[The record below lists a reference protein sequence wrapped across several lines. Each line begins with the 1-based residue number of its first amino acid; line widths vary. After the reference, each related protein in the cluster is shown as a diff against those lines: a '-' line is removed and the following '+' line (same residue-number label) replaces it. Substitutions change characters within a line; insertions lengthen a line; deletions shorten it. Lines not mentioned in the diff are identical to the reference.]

1 MYNFMAAVEAGGS
14 ILGDSLMTGLTLLV
28 VVFAALVAL
37 SLVIQLFGK
46 VGTSEKQPVKQ
57 AATPAPTVKKAAVV
71 SAPTPVASVAAED
84 EDEVA
89 AVIAAAVAMMAPAG
103 VTYRVRRITP
113 VGSRARSEW
122 ATAAVQQNTMP
133 F

>member
-1 MYNFMAAVEAGGS
+1 MYNFFAAVETGS
-14 ILGDSLMTGLTLLV
+14 VILGDSLMTGLILLV
-28 VVFAALVAL
+28 VVFAALVSLA
-37 SLVIQLFGK
+37 LVIQMFGK
-46 VGTSEKQPVKQ
+46 VGASEKQPAKQ
-57 AATPAPTVKKAAVV
+57 AVAPTVAAKTKSPAPTAL
-71 SAPTPVASVAAED
+71 VAAED

-103 VTYRVRRITP
+103 VAYRVRRITP

-122 ATAAVQQNTMP
+122 ATAAVRQNTMP

>member
-1 MYNFMAAVEAGGS
+1 MYTFLAAVENLAMGELLGGS
-14 ILGDSLMTGLTLLV
+14 FMNALIVIV
-28 VVFAALVAL
+28 VVFAALVLL
-37 SLVIQLFGK
+37 SLVIALFGK
-46 VGTSEKQPVKQ
+46 FGGSEKNE
-57 AATPAPTVKKAAVV
+57 APKAVA
-71 SAPTPVASVAAED
+71 PVATAPAVAKPAAAPIVSGND

-113 VGSRARSEW
+113 AGNRTRSEW
-122 ATAAVQQNTMP
+122 AAAAVRQNTMP

>member
-1 MYNFMAAVEAGGS
+1 MYNSFAVVEAGS
-14 ILGDSLMTGLTLLV
+14 AIFGDSLMTGLILLV
-28 VVFAALVAL
+28 VVFSALVAL
-37 SLVIQLFGK
+37 SLVIQMFGK
-46 VGTSEKQPVKQ
+46 VGSSEKKPAKPAVAPAPAAKVK
-57 AATPAPTVKKAAVV
+57 APAPTAFVAV
-71 SAPTPVASVAAED
+71 ED

-113 VGSRARSEW
+113 VGTRARSEW
-122 ATAAVQQNTMP
+122 ATAAVRQNTMP

>member
-1 MYNFMAAVEAGGS
+1 MYTFLAAAEADRV
-14 ILGDSLMTGLTLLV
+14 LLPADSAMKALIVMV

-37 SLVIQLFGK
+37 ALVIQIFGK
-46 VGTSEKQPVKQ
+46 IGATEKAESKQ
-57 AATPAPTVKKAAVV
+57 MTPPAPKVKKAASVPTAI
-71 SAPTPVASVAAED
+71 SAPTED
-84 EDEVA
+84 EDEIA

-113 VGSRARSEW
+113 AGVRARSEW
-122 ATAAVQQNTMP
+122 ATAAVRQNTMP

>member
-1 MYNFMAAVEAGGS
+1 MYTYLAVVESGS
-14 ILGDSLMTGLTLLV
+14 AIIGNSLMTGLILLV

-37 SLVIQLFGK
+37 ALVIQMFGK
-46 VGTSEKQPVKQ
+46 IGATEKEAPKPV
-57 AATPAPTVKKAAVV
+57 TPPAPKAQKAVAVPTAV
-71 SAPTPVASVAAED
+71 SAPTED
-84 EDEVA
+84 EDEIA

-113 VGSRARSEW
+113 AGVRARSEW
-122 ATAAVQQNTMP
+122 ATAAVRQNTMP